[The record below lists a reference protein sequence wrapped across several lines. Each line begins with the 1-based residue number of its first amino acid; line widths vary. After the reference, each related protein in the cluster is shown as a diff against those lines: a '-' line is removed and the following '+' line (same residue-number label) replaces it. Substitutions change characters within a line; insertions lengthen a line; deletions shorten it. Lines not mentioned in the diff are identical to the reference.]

1 MHDKW
6 KLTVKTS
13 LPGACSGRRKLK
25 TKVFTFD
32 SFDSARTAL
41 RSQLR
46 EFAFSE
52 NEMFDGNGHIIGLTR
67 CLNNIIL
74 YDDPDLCVKSWLDAK
89 LATQILNIYAC
100 ILEGR
105 DVDVD
110 FECGVYHDS
119 LIAVDLRADSIAIR
133 GTSEGIDNDYDP
145 KVNTNLFS
153 IEEEKDYYLYIDD
166 LFGQYPHI
174 SAKLYMD
181 LKKKDKGIMKWK
193 KLLLNSW
200 TALL

>member
-6 KLTVKTS
+6 KLIDNTS
-13 LPGACSGRRKLK
+13 LSRACSGRRKLK

-46 EFAFSE
+46 EFTFSE
-52 NEMFDGNGHIIGLTR
+52 NAMFDGDGHIIGLTR

-74 YDDPDLCVKSWLDAK
+74 YDDSDWCLEGWLGAK
-89 LATQILNIYAC
+89 LATQILDIFAYV
-100 ILEGR
+100 LEGR
-105 DVDVD
+105 DVDED
-110 FECGVYHDS
+110 FECGVYHDG
-119 LIAVDLRADSIAIR
+119 LIAVDLCADSIAIR

-145 KVNTNLFS
+145 KVNTNLLS
-153 IEEEKDYYLYIDD
+153 MEEEKDYYLYIDD
-166 LFGQYPHI
+166 LFGQYPHV

-181 LKKKDKGIMKWK
+181 LKKVRRGFVWPFVR
-193 KLLLNSW
+193 
-200 TALL
+200 

>member
-1 MHDKW
+1 MEQW

-25 TKVFTFD
+25 TKVFTFAG
-32 SFDSARTAL
+32 FDSARTAL
-41 RSQLR
+41 RSQLK
-46 EFAFSE
+46 ELAFSE
-52 NEMFDGNGHIIGLTR
+52 NAMFDGDGHIIGLTG
-67 CLNNIIL
+67 CLNNTIL
-74 YDDPDLCVKSWLDAK
+74 YDDPDWCVEGWLGAK
-89 LATQILNIYAC
+89 LATQILDIFAC

-119 LIAVDLRADSIAIR
+119 LIAVDLRANSIAIR

-145 KVNTNLFS
+145 KVNTNLLS
-153 IEEEKDYYLYIDD
+153 MQEEKDYYIHIDD
-166 LFGQYPHI
+166 LFGQYPHV

-181 LKKKDKGIMKWK
+181 LKKVRRGFVWPF
-193 KLLLNSW
+193 
-200 TALL
+200 AR

>member
-52 NEMFDGNGHIIGLTR
+52 NAMFDGDGHIIGLAR
-67 CLNNIIL
+67 CLNNTIL
-74 YDDPDLCVKSWLDAK
+74 YDDPDWRVEGWLGSK
-89 LATQILNIYAC
+89 LATQILDIFVC
-100 ILEGR
+100 VLEGR

-119 LIAVDLRADSIAIR
+119 LIAVDLCADSIAIR

-153 IEEEKDYYLYIDD
+153 MEEEKDYYIHIDD
-166 LFGQYPHI
+166 LFGQYPHV

-181 LKKKDKGIMKWK
+181 LKKVRRGFVWPF
-193 KLLLNSW
+193 
-200 TALL
+200 AR